1 MAHAH
6 VTDDDLLASLTDVFR
21 TYGYEG
27 ASLKVISKA
36 TGLARASLYH
46 RFPEGKAQMAE
57 AVMARAMEWLDAH
70 ALSPL
75 RDESLGAEERIR
87 AMTDEL
93 DAFYHSGERSCLLD
107 ALSIGERGSPLS
119 RLARSALDYWTGELS
134 ELLITVGFSRGE
146 AARRAEDAVIRI
158 EGALVVA
165 RVRDDAEPFR
175 RVLREL
181 PAQLLE
187 A

>member
-1 MAHAH
+1 MVHAQ
-6 VTDDDLLASLTDVFR
+6 VTDDDLLATLTEVFR
-21 TYGYEG
+21 TYGYAG
-27 ASLKVISKA
+27 ASLKIISHT

-75 RDESLGAEERIR
+75 RDESRGAEERIR

-119 RLARSALDYWTGELS
+119 RMARRALEFWTGELS
-134 ELLITVGFSRGE
+134 DLLASVGFSREE
-146 AARRAEDAVIRI
+146 AAKRAEDAIIRI

-165 RVRDDAEPFR
+165 RVRDDSKPFR

-181 PAQLLE
+181 PDQLL
-187 A
+187 AR